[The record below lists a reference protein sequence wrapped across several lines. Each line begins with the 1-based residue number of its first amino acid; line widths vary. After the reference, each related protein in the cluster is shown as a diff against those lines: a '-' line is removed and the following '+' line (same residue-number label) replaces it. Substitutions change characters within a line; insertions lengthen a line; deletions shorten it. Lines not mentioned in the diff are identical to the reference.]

1 MQVRYG
7 QFWERSTHDF
17 SSELVSV
24 DEAWEL
30 FETEGFVSVEV
41 TDGDRTTVVY
51 AFSAGSGAV
60 EWYESRTLVQ
70 EHALS
75 RSAHG
80 EHDLLVSDINEHH
93 DGGARVVAWEVFPS
107 YGVASR
113 QVRHYPAGEH
123 DERTWHTLTA
133 ADLDL
138 LSVPGPIDPRDVN
151 AVIEPSLL
159 GVTQR
164 LDALP
169 QAEFGPLPATWEPVP
184 APGVP
189 TYGARR
195 VGESNALWGFITARE
210 AEQRHVS
217 GEPWCLDLQPAWP
230 GTASSPRITVDVTGE
245 KIFVNLRHGQ
255 HSIRRIGFVRTGEA
269 ARLGSARETRWD
281 DTVRSRPPLWVT
293 LRDPHS
299 SRSLDLPT
307 NGEAEI
313 RRTVRGTLVESTAIP
328 TRPPRLYDAATVE
341 DVAALALEAQHL
353 TIDELLED

>member
-1 MQVRYG
+1 MRVRYG
-7 QFWERSTHDF
+7 QFWDRSTHDF

-41 TDGDRTTVVY
+41 TDGDRTTIVY
-51 AFSAGSGAV
+51 AFSAGSGTTA
-60 EWYESRTLVQ
+60 WYESRTLVQ

-80 EHDLLVSDINEHH
+80 EHDLLVDDINEHH

-151 AVIEPSLL
+151 ALIEPSLL

-230 GTASSPRITVDVTGE
+230 GTASSPRITVDVTGD
-245 KIFVNLRHGQ
+245 KIFVDLRHGQ